1 MQAARGSET
10 GRRCVRSSR
19 CHLPLCCNQHVVTG
33 TSRTAP
39 HHAASGL
46 TAARLHVHEPGMDN
60 HNPYLE
66 SVGTEPLKRLSLDVR
81 PVSRRGDPETCVLSG
96 LPWCGRWW
104 RRQTVSYMQLVP
116 SLTAIAGSLTW

>member
-1 MQAARGSET
+1 MQPARGSET

-66 SVGTEPLKRLSLDVR
+66 SLSIDR
-81 PVSRRGDPETCVLSG
+81 GSDDDGSPRSVSSDDSMDER
-96 LPWCGRWW
+96 
-104 RRQTVSYMQLVP
+104 
-116 SLTAIAGSLTW
+116 